1 MKRKIII
8 LVRVPFIDKIPS
20 LKALIVYF
28 AKHGVQVT
36 IISSYNER
44 YPTFDFQSNNIN
56 VELVKERNSK
66 YGLPT
71 SLKMLLKCV
80 KKYITNRPNAIIG
93 GDDKACQLLCWLS
106 EILPIR
112 YINFLLEYPD
122 INNPEEAKSL
132 MAASYI
138 ITHDK
143 WHGDFLFKHYHINT
157 SKILYLPNASYT
169 PQYYKRTDFLKK
181 MLNIPLKKNVILHSG
196 GLGVWFLCKELAY
209 STQGW
214 KEDDVLVFHT
224 SHHVED
230 TTYYKEMV
238 ANLPNKGKVF
248 FSTRPVSNETLDEL
262 VASASIG
269 IALYSVEILG
279 YRATYMGLAAGKIGN
294 YLKCG
299 VPVIATR
306 VPSLTYLEEY
316 QCGMLIDELSE
327 IPKALQTIHKNYA
340 KYSENAHKC
349 YSCLWEPSKYLERI
363 YEELFQS

>member
-1 MKRKIII
+1 MNQEVII
-8 LVRVPFIDKIPS
+8 LTRVPFIDKIPS
-20 LKALIVYF
+20 LKTLIVF
-28 AKHGVQVT
+28 LSSHNIHTT
-36 IISSYNER
+36 IISSRNTT
-44 YPTFDFQSNNIN
+44 YPSFDFQSGNID
-56 VELVKERNSK
+56 VTLVKEKRLK
-66 YGLPT
+66 YGIPT
-71 SLKMLLKCV
+71 SVRLMIKLAI
-80 KKYITNRPNAIIG
+80 KYISLRPTYIIG
-93 GDDKACQLLCWLS
+93 GDGAASQLLYLLS
-106 EILPIR
+106 RFLPIK
-112 YINFLLEYPD
+112 YVNFLLEYPN
-122 INNPEEAKSL
+122 INNPKETKSL
-132 MAASYI
+132 TSASFI

-143 WHGDFLFKHYHINT
+143 WHGNFLFKHYHINI

-169 PQYYKRTDFLKK
+169 PQYYKRTVFLKN
-181 MLNIPLKKNVILHSG
+181 MLNIPPKKNVILHSG

-230 TTYYKEMV
+230 TAYYKEMV
-238 ANLPNKGKVF
+238 ANLPDKGKVF

-269 IALYSVEILG
+269 IALYSIEILG

-299 VPVIATR
+299 VPVVATR

-316 QCGMLIDELSE
+316 QCGVLIDDLSE
-327 IPKALQTIHKNYA
+327 IPKALQTIHENYA

-349 YSCLWEPSKYLERI
+349 YSNLWEPSKYLKRI
-363 YEELFQS
+363 YEELFQN